1 METQENNHPRMA
13 VPPPVIIGLPFAVG
27 MLLQWFVP
35 IHFPPRASGLVLG
48 VPCGLFAIVLWV
60 KAYAAFRRARTSMLH
75 SRRSRA
81 LIVNGPFAYTRN
93 PLYLSLVLFYA
104 GFSFVASA
112 VWPMLLLPIAV
123 LGLHFLAII
132 PEEGYLEGTYGN
144 QYRTYKARVRRW
156 L

>member
-1 METQENNHPRMA
+1 METQNTNYPRVV
-13 VPPPVIIGLPFAVG
+13 VPPPVIIGLPFAAG
-27 MLLQWFVP
+27 MLLQWLVP
-35 IHFPPRASGLVLG
+35 IRFPPRAAGLVLG

-60 KAYAAFRRARTSMLH
+60 KAYTAFRRAGTSMLH

-104 GFSFVASA
+104 GFSLGVSVA
-112 VWPMLLLPIAV
+112 WCMFLLPIAV
-123 LGLHFLAII
+123 LGLHFLAIL
-132 PEEGYLEGTYGN
+132 PEEWYLEGKYGDE
-144 QYRTYKARVRRW
+144 YRTYKARVRRW